1 MQDSGFYYTR
11 PSEVIIYVFITDNKK
26 NSGFTVSRNSGL
38 EVLFS
43 FRLLICVCKAEYKV
57 I

>member
-1 MQDSGFYYTR
+1 MQDSGFYYIW

-26 NSGFTVSRNSGL
+26 ISGFTVSRNSGL

-43 FRLLICVCKAEYKV
+43 FRLLICVCKAENKV